1 MKTTYLTTL
10 TASFNPFSRTAVV
23 PRLILS
29 LLKPDAHK
37 TIAIKSIQLPRS
49 STQPASL
56 VLGFKDGKTLKY
68 LWAEDEVGKSAATE
82 RNTKKKSVKL
92 QDIVEEVERHTRILG
107 RKEELAG

>member
-10 TASFNPFSRTAVV
+10 TSSFNPFSRTAVV

-37 TIAIKSIQLPRS
+37 TIAIKSTQLPRTS
-49 STQPASL
+49 SQPASL

-68 LWAEDEVGKSAATE
+68 SWAENEVGKSPTADGS
-82 RNTKKKSVKL
+82 KQQKSVKL